1 MKCYNC
7 NRELIYDG
15 YGNYHCDKCGATLN
29 DCVLRNKDYG
39 FGIIQQEQSQF
50 WQQGWV
56 CPKCGAVMSP
66 NQLYCLFCQSKNIKD
81 IQVTCTGT
89 MPTIS
94 TENKSISKGE

>member
-1 MKCYNC
+1 MKCTRCDN
-7 NRELIYDG
+7 EMIYDG
-15 YGNYHCDKCGATLN
+15 YGNYYCDKCGATLN
-29 DCVLRNKDYG
+29 DYVLRNKDYG

-56 CPKCGAVMSP
+56 CPKCGGVMSP
-66 NQLYCLFCQSKNIKD
+66 NQYYCINCQPKNV
-81 IQVTCTGT
+81 QVTSTGI